1 MKSNKFKNSTLQY
14 SLCEFCGSKNFL
26 FICSRDDESQVANCL
41 NCDLVSVNPLP
52 DQNHL
57 NSINKAASQNI
68 QSKAFGAYLKISQN
82 KHKELDPQEKNDM
95 KIMQLIETPK
105 RREVCELLMD
115 TKGKTLSKVLNA
127 RGVGFIGIFL

>member
-1 MKSNKFKNSTLQY
+1 MKSNKLENSALSH
-14 SLCEFCGSKNFL
+14 SLCELCGSENFL
-26 FICSRDDESQVANCL
+26 IICSRDNESQVVNCL
-41 NCDLVSVNPLP
+41 NCDLVSVNLLP

-95 KIMQLIETPK
+95 KIM
-105 RREVCELLMD
+105 
-115 TKGKTLSKVLNA
+115 
-127 RGVGFIGIFL
+127 